1 MLKLFYY
8 NQQKVQIDFQVFR
21 HKNPTYFVGF
31 LLCSETGIL
40 HDAAHRAACGVNP
53 GSQASVTIIRSLA
66 LNEIGTRD
74 ALSLIIFCLLS
85 VSILA

>member
-1 MLKLFYY
+1 MLR
-8 NQQKVQIDFQVFR
+8 N
-21 HKNPTYFVGF
+21 
-31 LLCSETGIL
+31 GIL
-40 HDAAHRAACGVNP
+40 HDAEHRAACGVNP

-74 ALSLIIFCLLS
+74 VLSLIIFCLLS

>member
-1 MLKLFYY
+1 MLR
-8 NQQKVQIDFQVFR
+8 N
-21 HKNPTYFVGF
+21 
-31 LLCSETGIL
+31 GIL
-40 HDAAHRAACGVNP
+40 HDAVHRAACGVNP

>member
-1 MLKLFYY
+1 M
-8 NQQKVQIDFQVFR
+8 
-21 HKNPTYFVGF
+21 
-31 LLCSETGIL
+31 
-40 HDAAHRAACGVNP
+40 HDAVHRAACGVNP

>member
-1 MLKLFYY
+1 MPTC
-8 NQQKVQIDFQVFR
+8 R

-40 HDAAHRAACGVNP
+40 HDAVHRAAYGVNP
-53 GSQASVTIIRSLA
+53 GSQVSVTIIRSLA

>member
-1 MLKLFYY
+1 MLR
-8 NQQKVQIDFQVFR
+8 NRDFAR
-21 HKNPTYFVGF
+21 CG
-31 LLCSETGIL
+31 
-40 HDAAHRAACGVNP
+40 AHRAACGVNP